1 MIKHLNWWQ
10 MSKILNGNY
19 KVFVKSSWGAKTI
32 CMNDFV
38 KPSLRSS
45 PGHFILRA
53 DANDLPSD
61 SSSKEIARATTDL
74 AVTVKNQ
81 MHDVS
86 ISNIIIRADDKI

>member
-1 MIKHLNWWQ
+1 
-10 MSKILNGNY
+10 MSKILNANY
-19 KVFVKSSWGAKTI
+19 KVFAKTSSGAKKI

-45 PGHFILRA
+45 PGHFMLHG
-53 DANDLPSD
+53 DTNDLPSD
-61 SSSKEIARATTDL
+61 SSSKEIARSIIDL
-74 AVTVKNQ
+74 AATVKNQ